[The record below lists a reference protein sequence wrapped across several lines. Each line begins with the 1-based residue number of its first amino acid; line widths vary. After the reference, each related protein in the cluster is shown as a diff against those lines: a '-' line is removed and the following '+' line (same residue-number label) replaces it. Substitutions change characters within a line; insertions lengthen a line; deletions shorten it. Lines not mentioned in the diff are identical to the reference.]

1 MSVVVE
7 KSVASVQVV
16 EASED
21 KTVLRFSGRL
31 DAHGTADIWRT
42 TLRTLRSGDHKKVT
56 IEAKDV
62 EYCDGTGLGLFLEIS
77 LLGEQKGFE
86 VEIVGLREEFRDLLD
101 MFNASNFIER
111 RKHREPTCIPEEVG
125 RATMHLWGD
134 IRSQISFVGELCA
147 ALTNAIF
154 HPFQVRWKDML
165 IATENAGANA
175 VGIIALIGFLF
186 GLIMAFSSAMPL
198 RQFGAEIYVSDLAA
212 IAMVRVLGPV
222 MTAII
227 LAGRTGSSFA
237 AELGTMKI
245 NNEIDA
251 LTTMGLDPVKFLV
264 VPRVFATTLI
274 APLLAMLA
282 NIAGIIGTAVVILSL
297 GYPLVTFVGHV
308 YTSIGPVD
316 VIGGLVK
323 AVVYGGVVGTIGC
336 LRGLETETG
345 ASAVGISTTKAVVSS
360 IIMVVIVEG
369 VFSVLY
375 YCMGI

>member
-1 MSVVVE
+1 
-7 KSVASVQVV
+7 
-16 EASED
+16 
-21 KTVLRFSGRL
+21 
-31 DAHGTADIWRT
+31 
-42 TLRTLRSGDHKKVT
+42 
-56 IEAKDV
+56 
-62 EYCDGTGLGLFLEIS
+62 
-77 LLGEQKGFE
+77 
-86 VEIVGLREEFRDLLD
+86 
-101 MFNASNFIER
+101 
-111 RKHREPTCIPEEVG
+111 
-125 RATMHLWGD
+125 
-134 IRSQISFVGELCA
+134 
-147 ALTNAIF
+147 
-154 HPFQVRWKDML
+154 
-165 IATENAGANA
+165 
-175 VGIIALIGFLF
+175 
-186 GLIMAFSSAMPL
+186 
-198 RQFGAEIYVSDLAA
+198 
-212 IAMVRVLGPV
+212 
-222 MTAII
+222 
-227 LAGRTGSSFA
+227 
-237 AELGTMKI
+237 MKI